1 LAELKTAYF
10 LTLNFIIMKL
20 EAMTFEEIYL
30 IFVNDFLTIQKMAEH
45 YEVNEGLLAHWIKCG
60 KTANNSQ
67 PEEWEEVQEK
77 INKLYLNLI

>member
-1 LAELKTAYF
+1 
-10 LTLNFIIMKL
+10 MKL
-20 EAMTFEEIYL
+20 EAMIFEEIYL